1 MNATAPQ
8 ALQLRDIHLPAAP
21 AFWPP
26 APGWWVLAALL
37 LALTVGTA
45 FVGWRRHRRRGWAR
59 RVLDNL
65 AALEARVREQRS
77 PEALA
82 EIAQLMRRLALAR
95 YPRDRVSPLA
105 GLDWL
110 RFLDESGGDGRFVDG
125 PGRVLATLP
134 YRRAL
139 PANLDVEA
147 LLALVHDWVR
157 ANLRSAA

>member
-1 MNATAPQ
+1 
-8 ALQLRDIHLPAAP
+8 
-21 AFWPP
+21 
-26 APGWWVLAALL
+26 
-37 LALTVGTA
+37 
-45 FVGWRRHRRRGWAR
+45 
-59 RVLDNL
+59 
-65 AALEARVREQRS
+65 
-77 PEALA
+77 
-82 EIAQLMRRLALAR
+82 
-95 YPRDRVSPLA
+95 LA

-139 PANLDVEA
+139 PANLDVET